1 MQPGDTSS
9 SAVLLC
15 WPQVTWFEG
24 GYTEYEQDRRSRMGG
39 SALSPHRLKFR
50 KLAMA

>member
-1 MQPGDTSS
+1 
-9 SAVLLC
+9 V
-15 WPQVTWFEG
+15 QVTWFEG
-24 GYTEYEQDRRSRMGG
+24 GYSEYEEDRRSRMGG